1 MKNRQPLIF
10 GGIVAAAVLL
20 VVCGIGYQFVRRQL
34 IALDPTPTK
43 PTNAVEVLFI
53 YAPEEELYVTEA
65 ITSFNKLS
73 AQGLNPLTS
82 QALKSGEQPVW
93 IVGRSGS
100 SGTMAQGIINAVI
113 APNNSNVERPVL
125 YSPSVRHWLAL
136 VNYQS
141 GQQIFDVD
149 GAPAT
154 AIAPVV
160 MAIWQS
166 RLDAIKQKHS
176 GGDIGWQE
184 LFEVFKSPNGW
195 NDYSIT
201 GRPSVYYGHTDPFV
215 SSTALS
221 TLMAEFYASSRY
233 NAGNGNATKLT
244 LDQVNNPK
252 VQSGVR
258 DIEKLIKHYSART
271 TEFKEYIAQGPD
283 FLDFVALEENDL
295 IYINQ
300 GKTQYKPPEKL
311 VALYPKEGTFVHDH
325 PFAIP
330 NNVAWVT
337 DEQRKGAQAFT
348 EFVLRKDVQTKVLEV
363 GFRPVS
369 KEVALAC
376 PICPENGV
384 DPSQPKTL
392 LPVPEPAVLSRV
404 QQSWQLVK
412 KQADVVILIDTSG
425 SMNDDDKIGRAKE
438 AALTFLEDQGSNNNI
453 GLVQFN
459 SVPSTMV
466 PLDTLE
472 TNRVQLQSSIQGLTA
487 RGNTALY
494 DGLIAAITELQQRQ
508 SQLATGDSRIQ
519 AIVLL
524 SDGKETIAP
533 EKLNEVVTLITNA
546 RNTRTPILVIPV
558 AYGSDA
564 DISALNAIARA
575 SDTKVQSGD
584 SKNIKKLL
592 ETISQYF

>member
-10 GGIVAAAVLL
+10 GGIIAAAVLL
-20 VVCGIGYQFVRRQL
+20 VVCALAFQFVQRQL
-34 IALDPTPTK
+34 IALDPTPEK
-43 PTNAVEVLFI
+43 PANAVEVLFI

-65 ITSFNKLS
+65 ITNFNKLS

-93 IVGRSGS
+93 VVGRSGS
-100 SGTMAQGIINAVI
+100 SGTVAQGIINAVI
-113 APNNSNVERPVL
+113 APNNTNVEKPVL
-125 YSPSVRHWLAL
+125 FSPSVRHWLAL
-136 VNYQS
+136 VNYQTS
-141 GQQIFDVD
+141 QQVFDVD
-149 GAPAT
+149 GAPST
-154 AIAPVV
+154 AVAPVV

-166 RLDAIKQKHS
+166 RLDAIKAKHG
-176 GGDIGWQE
+176 GGDVGWQE
-184 LFEVFKSPNGW
+184 LFEVFKAPNGW
-195 NDYSIT
+195 NDYGIS

-233 NAGNGNATKLT
+233 NAGNANATKLT
-244 LDQVNNPK
+244 LDQVNDAK

-283 FLDFVALEENDL
+283 YLDFVALEENDL

-300 GKTQYKPPEKL
+300 GKTAYKPPEKL

-330 NNVAWVT
+330 NNVTWVT
-337 DEQRKGAQAFT
+337 EEQRKGAQMFT
-348 EFVLRKDVQTKVLEV
+348 EFVLRKDVQQKVLEA

-384 DPSQPKTL
+384 DASQPKTL
-392 LPVPEPAVLSRV
+392 LPVPDPAVLARV

-412 KQADVVILIDTSG
+412 KQADVVILVDTSG
-425 SMNDDDKIGRAKE
+425 SMNDDDKIGRARE

-459 SVPSTMV
+459 SRPSTVV
-466 PLDTLE
+466 PLNTLE
-472 TNRVQLQSSIQGLTA
+472 TNRAELQSSIQELTA
-487 RGNTALY
+487 KGNTALY
-494 DGLIAAITELQQRQ
+494 DGLIAAITVLQERQ
-508 SQLATGDSRIQ
+508 SQLAAGDSRIQ

-524 SDGKETIAP
+524 SDGKETVAP

-546 RNTRTPILVIPV
+546 RNSRTPILVIPV

-564 DISALNAIARA
+564 DINALNAIARA

-584 SKNIKKLL
+584 SKNIQKLL